1 MKIILGI
8 IAVLLV
14 GTVAVI
20 FAGLYVAYSE
30 GQRAGYVQMLS
41 HGAVSMCKNWEGQ
54 MALVTAPG
62 TMADKF
68 QFTVSSESVASKINA
83 SLGQRVAL
91 HYRQHKLPRGLC
103 FGDSQYLV
111 TDVHVIR

>member
-14 GTVAVI
+14 GAVAVI
-20 FAGLYVAYSE
+20 FAGLDVAYSE

-41 HGAVSMCKNWEGQ
+41 RGAVSMCKNWEGQ
-54 MALVTAPG
+54 MTLVSAPG

-68 QFTVSSESVASKINA
+68 QFTVSSESVASKIKA
-83 SLGQRVAL
+83 TLGQPVAL

-111 TDVHVIR
+111 TDVRVIG